1 LQTAVGEATNEWR
14 GIQILHDGDAEFA
27 HVQGSRKQNYSRGD
41 LRVLRGFC
49 GVKVCSQ
56 WRI

>member
-41 LRVLRGFC
+41 LRALRGF
-49 GVKVCSQ
+49 VV
-56 WRI
+56 